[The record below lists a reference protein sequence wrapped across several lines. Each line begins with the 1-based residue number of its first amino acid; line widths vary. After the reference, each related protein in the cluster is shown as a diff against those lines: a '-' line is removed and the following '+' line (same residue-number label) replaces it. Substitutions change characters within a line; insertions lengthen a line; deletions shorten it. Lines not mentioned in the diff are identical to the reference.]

1 MSNQSGMKDG
11 ESSMEQTEILLTIRR
26 QLTMLQSTIDSLKEQ
41 SRQKDEEIERLRQII
56 LNLQRAQF
64 GQRSE
69 KRTYVLDDGNQQ
81 LSLFDTPEKS
91 EEQSSSE
98 PSQNSEREIR
108 VSGHSRKKKRT
119 LEELCASLPV
129 EERIVDLPDEEKV
142 NADGHA
148 LTCIGQE
155 YIRTELVLERARA
168 KVVKHYRKVYADRE
182 LEQETGYAE
191 VFKPVMP
198 PPLLPHSYASAS
210 VVTDV
215 LMKKYVDAMPLY
227 RQEQMWKRMGVELK
241 RGTMANWVIQVAD
254 LYLRPF
260 WKRIRS
266 ELLTQS
272 TIHADETVMQV
283 LKEKGKPAT
292 SESRMWVYSSAKRA
306 DIQLRCFEYRESRS
320 GKWAKTFLEGFS
332 GVLITDGYSGY
343 NKVQEAERAG
353 CWAHMRRK
361 WLEAMPEGADA
372 KTCKAA
378 EGYEFCNRLFEL
390 EHQFEELTAE
400 ERLIQR
406 KEKSG
411 PVLEAYWKWLNTIAR
426 PTGKLKDAVTYA
438 QNQKAHLSAFLEH
451 GEIEISNNQVEN
463 AIRPFVIGRKGWL
476 FADTPQGAEA
486 SAIIYSLMETAKAN
500 SLRLDDYLLHL
511 LSVLPERAEQDK
523 DFEMDDLL
531 PWSEEMKSWFS
542 AVCVP
547 GTTIFLYRGNIER
560 LPNIMDSTTLHHF
573 FSKSPCVPIH
583 ACIIDVNRDCH
594 CDFLSAFY
602 KNFKKALTSSYPNLL
617 CLS

>member
-1 MSNQSGMKDG
+1 MKGG
-11 ESSMEQTEILLTIRR
+11 ESSMEQTEILLAIQQ
-26 QLTMLQSTIDSLKEQ
+26 QLTILQSTIDTLREQ

-81 LSLFDTPEKS
+81 LSLFDIQAET
-91 EEQSSSE
+91 EEAPAPE
-98 PSQNSEREIR
+98 PSQNPEKEIR

-129 EERIVDLPDEEKV
+129 EERIVDLPDDKKV
-142 NADGHA
+142 NVNGHA
-148 LTCIGQE
+148 LVCIGQE
-155 YIRTELVLERARA
+155 YIRTELVLERAKA
-168 KVVKHYRKVYADRE
+168 KVVKHYRKVYADHE
-182 LEQETGYAE
+182 LEQETGYSE

-198 PPLLPHSYASAS
+198 PPLLAHSYASAS
-210 VVTDV
+210 VVADV

-283 LKEKGKPAT
+283 HKEKDRPDA

-320 GKWAKTFLEGFS
+320 GKWAKDFLEGFS

-343 NKVQEAERAG
+343 NKVQDAEHAG

-361 WLEAMPEGADA
+361 WLDAMPEGAGA

-378 EGYEFCNRLFEL
+378 QGYAFCNRLFEL
-390 EHQFEELTAE
+390 ERAFEKLSAE
-400 ERLIQR
+400 ERLMQR

-411 PVLEAYWKWLNTIAR
+411 PVLEAYWKWLDMIPR

-463 AIRPFVIGRKGWL
+463 AIRPFVVGRKGWL

-500 SLRLDDYLLHL
+500 NLRLDDYLLHL
-511 LSVLPERAEQDK
+511 LSILPERAEQSK
-523 DFEMDDLL
+523 DFEIDDLL
-531 PWSEEMKSWFS
+531 PWSEEMKSCFS
-542 AVCVP
+542 AV
-547 GTTIFLYRGNIER
+547 
-560 LPNIMDSTTLHHF
+560 
-573 FSKSPCVPIH
+573 
-583 ACIIDVNRDCH
+583 
-594 CDFLSAFY
+594 
-602 KNFKKALTSSYPNLL
+602 
-617 CLS
+617 

>member
-1 MSNQSGMKDG
+1 MSNQSGMKGG
-11 ESSMEQTEILLTIRR
+11 ESGMEQTEILLAIQQ
-26 QLTMLQSTIDSLKEQ
+26 QLTMLQSTIDTLREQ

-56 LNLQRAQF
+56 LSLQHAQF

-69 KRTYVLDDGNQQ
+69 KRTYVLDNGNQQ
-81 LSLFDTPEKS
+81 LSLFDTPEKP
-91 EEQSSSE
+91 EET
-98 PSQNSEREIR
+98 PAPNLSQNPEEEIR

-119 LEELCASLPV
+119 PEELCASLPV
-129 EERIVDLPDEEKV
+129 EERIVDLPDDEKV
-142 NADGHA
+142 NANGHA
-148 LTCIGQE
+148 PVCIGQE
-155 YIRTELVLERARA
+155 YIRTELVLERAKA
-168 KVVKHYRKVYADRE
+168 KVVEHYRKVYADRE
-182 LEQETGYAE
+182 LEQETGYSE

-198 PPLLPHSYASAS
+198 PPLLAHSYASAS
-210 VVTDV
+210 VITDV

-241 RGTMANWVIQVAD
+241 RGTMANGVIQVAD

-283 LKEKGKPAT
+283 HKEKGRPDAL
-292 SESRMWVYSSAKRA
+292 ESRMWVYSSAKRA

-320 GKWAKTFLEGFS
+320 GKWAKTFLEGFK
-332 GVLITDGYSGY
+332 GVLITDGYGGY
-343 NKVQEAERAG
+343 NKVQDAEHAG

-361 WLEAMPEGADA
+361 WLDAMPEGADA

-378 EGYEFCNRLFEL
+378 QGYEFCNRLFEL
-390 EHQFEELTAE
+390 ERQFEELTAE
-400 ERLIQR
+400 ERLMQR

-411 PVLEAYWKWLNTIAR
+411 PVLEAYWTWLNTIPR

-438 QNQKAHLSAFLEH
+438 QNQKAHLCAFLEH

-476 FADTPQGAEA
+476 FADTSQGAEA

-511 LSVLPERAEQDK
+511 LSVLPERAEQRK
-523 DFEMDDLL
+523 DFEIDDLL

-542 AVCVP
+542 AV
-547 GTTIFLYRGNIER
+547 
-560 LPNIMDSTTLHHF
+560 
-573 FSKSPCVPIH
+573 
-583 ACIIDVNRDCH
+583 
-594 CDFLSAFY
+594 
-602 KNFKKALTSSYPNLL
+602 
-617 CLS
+617 

>member
-1 MSNQSGMKDG
+1 MSNQSGMKG
-11 ESSMEQTEILLTIRR
+11 GASSMEQAKVLVQVLEELR
-26 QLTMLQSTIDSLKEQ
+26 QQNVMLQSTMDTLRKQ
-41 SRQKDEEIERLRQII
+41 SRQKDEEIERLQQII

-69 KRTYVLDDGNQQ
+69 KRTYVLDDGTQQ
-81 LSLFDTPEKS
+81 LSLFDMQTETPAP
-91 EEQSSSE
+91 E
-98 PSQNSEREIR
+98 PSPHSEKEIH

-119 LEELCASLPV
+119 LEELCATLPV

-155 YIRTELVLERARA
+155 YIRTELVLERAKA
-168 KVVKHYRKVYADRE
+168 KVVKHYRKVYADHE
-182 LEQETGYAE
+182 LEQETGYSE

-283 LKEKGKPAT
+283 LKEKGKPAS

-306 DIQLRCFEYRESRS
+306 DIQLRCFEYQESRS
-320 GKWAKTFLEGFS
+320 GKWAQTFLEGFK

-372 KTCKAA
+372 KTCKAVQ
-378 EGYEFCNRLFEL
+378 GYEFCNRLFEL
-390 EHQFEELTAE
+390 ERQFEELTAE

-411 PVLEAYWKWLNTIAR
+411 PVLEAYWKWLYTIPR

-463 AIRPFVIGRKGWL
+463 TIRPFVVGRKGWL
-476 FADTPQGAEA
+476 FADSPQGAEA

-500 SLRLDDYLLHL
+500 SLRMDDYLLHL
-511 LSVLPERAEQDK
+511 LSIMPERAEQNK

-542 AVCVP
+542 AV
-547 GTTIFLYRGNIER
+547 
-560 LPNIMDSTTLHHF
+560 
-573 FSKSPCVPIH
+573 
-583 ACIIDVNRDCH
+583 
-594 CDFLSAFY
+594 
-602 KNFKKALTSSYPNLL
+602 
-617 CLS
+617 

>member
-11 ESSMEQTEILLTIRR
+11 ESSMEQTEMLLTIQR
-26 QLTMLQSTIDSLKEQ
+26 QLTMLQSTIDSLREQ

-56 LNLQRAQF
+56 LNLQRTQF

-91 EEQSSSE
+91 EEKSNPE
-98 PSQNSEREIR
+98 PSQNPEKEIC

-119 LEELCASLPV
+119 LEELCATLPV
-129 EERIVDLPDEEKV
+129 EERIVDLPDEEKA
-142 NADGHA
+142 NANGQA
-148 LTCIGQE
+148 LVCIGQE
-155 YIRTELVLERARA
+155 YIRTELVLERAKA
-168 KVVKHYRKVYADRE
+168 KVVKHYRKVYADRQ
-182 LEQETGYAE
+182 LEQETGYSE

-198 PPLLPHSYASAS
+198 PPLLAHSYASAS

-272 TIHADETVMQV
+272 TIHADETVIQV

-343 NKVQEAERAG
+343 NKVQGAERAG

-390 EHQFEELTAE
+390 ERQFEGLTAE

-411 PVLEAYWKWLNTIAR
+411 PILEAYWTWLYTIPR

-463 AIRPFVIGRKGWL
+463 AIRPFVVGRKGWL

-511 LSVLPERAEQDK
+511 LSIMPERAEQNK

-542 AVCVP
+542 AV
-547 GTTIFLYRGNIER
+547 
-560 LPNIMDSTTLHHF
+560 
-573 FSKSPCVPIH
+573 
-583 ACIIDVNRDCH
+583 
-594 CDFLSAFY
+594 
-602 KNFKKALTSSYPNLL
+602 
-617 CLS
+617 

>member
-11 ESSMEQTEILLTIRR
+11 ESSMEQTEILLTIQR
-26 QLTMLQSTIDSLKEQ
+26 QLTMLQSTIDSLREQ

-91 EEQSSSE
+91 EEKSNPE
-98 PSQNSEREIR
+98 PSQNPEKETC

-119 LEELCASLPV
+119 LEELCATLPV
-129 EERIVDLPDEEKV
+129 EERIVDLPDEEKA
-142 NADGHA
+142 NANGQA
-148 LTCIGQE
+148 LVCIGQE
-155 YIRTELVLERARA
+155 YIRTELVLERAKA
-168 KVVKHYRKVYADRE
+168 KVVKHYRKVYADRQ
-182 LEQETGYAE
+182 LEQETGYSE

-198 PPLLPHSYASAS
+198 PPLLAHSYASAS

-320 GKWAKTFLEGFS
+320 GKWAQTFLEGFK
-332 GVLITDGYSGY
+332 GVLISDGYSGY
-343 NKVQEAERAG
+343 NKVQGAERAG

-390 EHQFEELTAE
+390 ERQFEGRTAE

-411 PVLEAYWKWLNTIAR
+411 PILEAYWTWLYTLPR

-463 AIRPFVIGRKGWL
+463 AIRPFVVGRKGWL

-511 LSVLPERAEQDK
+511 LSIMPERAEQNK
-523 DFEMDDLL
+523 DFEIDDLL

-542 AVCVP
+542 AV
-547 GTTIFLYRGNIER
+547 
-560 LPNIMDSTTLHHF
+560 
-573 FSKSPCVPIH
+573 
-583 ACIIDVNRDCH
+583 
-594 CDFLSAFY
+594 
-602 KNFKKALTSSYPNLL
+602 
-617 CLS
+617 

>member
-1 MSNQSGMKDG
+1 
-11 ESSMEQTEILLTIRR
+11 MEQTEILLAIQQ
-26 QLTMLQSTIDSLKEQ
+26 QLTILQSTIDTLREQ

-64 GQRSE
+64 GRRSE
-69 KRTYVLDDGNQQ
+69 KRTYILDDGNQQ
-81 LSLFDTPEKS
+81 LSMFDTPEKP
-91 EEQSSSE
+91 EETPAPE
-98 PSQNSEREIR
+98 PLQNPEKEIH

-119 LEELCASLPV
+119 LEELCTSLPV
-129 EERIVDLPDEEKV
+129 EELIVDLPDDEKV
-142 NADGHA
+142 NANGHA
-148 LTCIGQE
+148 LVCIGQE
-155 YIRTELVLERARA
+155 YIRTELVLERAKV

-182 LEQETGYAE
+182 LEQETGYSE

-198 PPLLPHSYASAS
+198 PPLLAHSYASAS

-227 RQEQMWKRMGVELK
+227 RQEQMWKRMGVALK

-272 TIHADETVMQV
+272 AIHADETVMQV
-283 LKEKGKPAT
+283 HKEKGRPDT

-320 GKWAKTFLEGFS
+320 GDCAKEFLKGFS
-332 GVLITDGYSGY
+332 GVLLTDGYKGY
-343 NKVQEAERAG
+343 NKVQDAERAG

-378 EGYEFCNRLFEL
+378 QGYEFCNHLFEL
-390 EHQFEELTAE
+390 ERQFEQLTAE
-400 ERLIQR
+400 ERLRQR
-406 KEKSG
+406 KEKSA
-411 PVLEAYWKWLNTIAR
+411 PVLEAYWKWLNTIPS
-426 PTGKLKDAVTYA
+426 PTGKLKDAITYA
-438 QNQKAHLSAFLEH
+438 RNQKAHLSAFLEH

-463 AIRPFVIGRKGWL
+463 AIRPFVVGRKGWL

-500 SLRLDDYLLHL
+500 HLRLDDYLLHL
-511 LSVLPERAEQDK
+511 LSVLPERAGRSK
-523 DFEMDDLL
+523 DLELDDLL

-542 AVCVP
+542 AV
-547 GTTIFLYRGNIER
+547 
-560 LPNIMDSTTLHHF
+560 
-573 FSKSPCVPIH
+573 
-583 ACIIDVNRDCH
+583 
-594 CDFLSAFY
+594 
-602 KNFKKALTSSYPNLL
+602 
-617 CLS
+617 

>member
-1 MSNQSGMKDG
+1 MSNQSGMKG
-11 ESSMEQTEILLTIRR
+11 GASSMEQARVLVQILEELR
-26 QLTMLQSTIDSLKEQ
+26 QQNAMLQSAMNTLREQ

-91 EEQSSSE
+91 EEKSNPE
-98 PSQNSEREIR
+98 PSQNPEKEIC

-119 LEELCASLPV
+119 LEELCATLPV
-129 EERIVDLPDEEKV
+129 EERIVDLPDNEKV
-142 NADGHA
+142 NPNGHA

-155 YIRTELVLERARA
+155 YIRTELVLERAKA
-168 KVVKHYRKVYADRE
+168 KVIKHYRKVYADRQ
-182 LEQETGYAE
+182 LEQETGYSE

-198 PPLLPHSYASAS
+198 PPLLAHSYASAS

-272 TIHADETVMQV
+272 TIHADETVIQV

-343 NKVQEAERAG
+343 NKIQEAERAG

-390 EHQFEELTAE
+390 ERQFEGRTAE

-411 PVLEAYWKWLNTIAR
+411 PILEAYWTWLNTIPR

-463 AIRPFVIGRKGWL
+463 AIRPFVVGRKGWL

-511 LSVLPERAEQDK
+511 LSVLPERVAQRK

-531 PWSEEMKSWFS
+531 PWSGEMKSWFS
-542 AVCVP
+542 AV
-547 GTTIFLYRGNIER
+547 
-560 LPNIMDSTTLHHF
+560 
-573 FSKSPCVPIH
+573 
-583 ACIIDVNRDCH
+583 
-594 CDFLSAFY
+594 
-602 KNFKKALTSSYPNLL
+602 
-617 CLS
+617 

>member
-1 MSNQSGMKDG
+1 
-11 ESSMEQTEILLTIRR
+11 MEQAELLLQILAEIR
-26 QLTMLQSTIDSLKEQ
+26 QQNAMLQSTIDTLREQ
-41 SRQKDEEIERLRQII
+41 SREKDEEIERLRQII

-91 EEQSSSE
+91 EEMPTPE
-98 PSQNSEREIR
+98 PLQNLEQEIC

-129 EERIVDLPDEEKV
+129 EERIVDLPDDEKI
-142 NADGHA
+142 NTNGHA

-155 YIRTELVLERARA
+155 YIRTELVLERAKA

-198 PPLLPHSYASAS
+198 PPLLAHSYASAS

-266 ELLTQS
+266 ELLTQG

-283 LKEKGKPAT
+283 HREKDRPDT

-306 DIQLRCFEYRESRS
+306 GIQLRCFEYRESRS
-320 GKWAKTFLEGFS
+320 GKWAKAFLEGFR

-343 NKVQEAERAG
+343 NKVQDAEHAG

-361 WLEAMPEGADA
+361 WLDAMPEGADA

-378 EGYEFCNRLFEL
+378 QGYEFCNRLFEL
-390 EHQFEELTAE
+390 ERAFEKLSAE

-411 PVLEAYWKWLNTIAR
+411 PVLEAYWTWLNTIPR

-438 QNQKAHLSAFLEH
+438 QNQKAHLCAFLEH

-500 SLRLDDYLLHL
+500 NLRLDDYLLHL
-511 LSVLPERAEQDK
+511 LSILPERAEQNK
-523 DFEMDDLL
+523 NFEIDDLL

-542 AVCVP
+542 A
-547 GTTIFLYRGNIER
+547 
-560 LPNIMDSTTLHHF
+560 
-573 FSKSPCVPIH
+573 
-583 ACIIDVNRDCH
+583 A
-594 CDFLSAFY
+594 
-602 KNFKKALTSSYPNLL
+602 
-617 CLS
+617 

>member
-11 ESSMEQTEILLTIRR
+11 ESSMEQTEMLLTIQR
-26 QLTMLQSTIDSLKEQ
+26 QLTMLQSTIDSLREQ

-56 LNLQRAQF
+56 LNLQRTQF

-91 EEQSSSE
+91 EEKSNPE
-98 PSQNSEREIR
+98 PSQNPEKEIC

-119 LEELCASLPV
+119 LEELCATLPV
-129 EERIVDLPDEEKV
+129 EERIVDLPDEEKA
-142 NADGHA
+142 NANGQA
-148 LTCIGQE
+148 LVCIGQE
-155 YIRTELVLERARA
+155 YIRTELVLERAKA
-168 KVVKHYRKVYADRE
+168 KVVKHYRKVYADRQ
-182 LEQETGYAE
+182 LEQETGYSE

-198 PPLLPHSYASAS
+198 PPLLAHSYASAS

-272 TIHADETVMQV
+272 TIHADETVIQV

-343 NKVQEAERAG
+343 NKVQGAERAG

-390 EHQFEELTAE
+390 ERQFEGLTAE

-411 PVLEAYWKWLNTIAR
+411 PILEAYWTWLYTIPR

-463 AIRPFVIGRKGWL
+463 AIRPFVVGRKGWL

-511 LSVLPERAEQDK
+511 LSIMPERAEQNK
-523 DFEMDDLL
+523 DFKMDDLL

-542 AVCVP
+542 AV
-547 GTTIFLYRGNIER
+547 
-560 LPNIMDSTTLHHF
+560 
-573 FSKSPCVPIH
+573 
-583 ACIIDVNRDCH
+583 
-594 CDFLSAFY
+594 
-602 KNFKKALTSSYPNLL
+602 
-617 CLS
+617 

>member
-1 MSNQSGMKDG
+1 MSNQSGMKG
-11 ESSMEQTEILLTIRR
+11 GASGMEQAKVPVQVLEELR
-26 QLTMLQSTIDSLKEQ
+26 QQNIMLQSTMDTLRKQ
-41 SRQKDEEIERLRQII
+41 SRQKDEEIERLQQII

-69 KRTYVLDDGNQQ
+69 KQRYVLDDGTQQ
-81 LSLFDTPEKS
+81 LSLFDMQTETEETPAP
-91 EEQSSSE
+91 E
-98 PSQNSEREIR
+98 PSPHSEKEIH

-119 LEELCASLPV
+119 LEELCATLPV
-129 EERIVDLPDEEKV
+129 EERIVDLPDEEKANV
-142 NADGHA
+142 NGQA
-148 LTCIGQE
+148 LVCIGQE
-155 YIRTELVLERARA
+155 YIRTELVLERAKA
-168 KVVKHYRKVYADRE
+168 KVVKHYRKVYADRQ
-182 LEQETGYAE
+182 LEQETGYSE

-198 PPLLPHSYASAS
+198 PPLLAHSYASAS

-227 RQEQMWKRMGVELK
+227 RQEQIWKRMGVELK

-272 TIHADETVMQV
+272 TIHADETVIQV
-283 LKEKGKPAT
+283 LKEKGKSAT

-306 DIQLRCFEYRESRS
+306 DIQLRCFEYQESRS
-320 GKWAKTFLEGFS
+320 GKWAQAFLKGFK

-390 EHQFEELTAE
+390 ERQFEGLTAE

-411 PVLEAYWKWLNTIAR
+411 PILEAYWKWLYTIPR

-463 AIRPFVIGRKGWL
+463 AIRPFVVGRKGWL

-511 LSVLPERAEQDK
+511 LSIMPERAEQNK

-542 AVCVP
+542 AV
-547 GTTIFLYRGNIER
+547 
-560 LPNIMDSTTLHHF
+560 
-573 FSKSPCVPIH
+573 
-583 ACIIDVNRDCH
+583 
-594 CDFLSAFY
+594 
-602 KNFKKALTSSYPNLL
+602 
-617 CLS
+617 

>member
-1 MSNQSGMKDG
+1 MSNQSGMKG
-11 ESSMEQTEILLTIRR
+11 GASSMEQARVLVQILEELR
-26 QLTMLQSTIDSLKEQ
+26 QQNAMLQSAMNTLREQ

-56 LNLQRAQF
+56 LNLQHAQF

-91 EEQSSSE
+91 EEKSNPE
-98 PSQNSEREIR
+98 PSQNPEKEIC

-119 LEELCASLPV
+119 LEELCATLPV
-129 EERIVDLPDEEKV
+129 EERIVDLPDNEKV
-142 NADGHA
+142 NPNGHA

-155 YIRTELVLERARA
+155 YIRTELVLERAKA
-168 KVVKHYRKVYADRE
+168 KVVKHYRKVYADRQ
-182 LEQETGYAE
+182 LEQETGYSE

-198 PPLLPHSYASAS
+198 PPLLAHSYASAS

-227 RQEQMWKRMGVELK
+227 RQEQMWKRIGVELK

-272 TIHADETVMQV
+272 TIHADETVIQV

-320 GKWAKTFLEGFS
+320 GKWAKTFLEGFN

-343 NKVQEAERAG
+343 NKIQEAERAG

-390 EHQFEELTAE
+390 ERQFEGRTAE

-411 PVLEAYWKWLNTIAR
+411 PILEAYWTWLNTIPR

-463 AIRPFVIGRKGWL
+463 AIRPFVVGRKGWL

-511 LSVLPERAEQDK
+511 LSVFPERVAQRK

-531 PWSEEMKSWFS
+531 PWSGEMKSWFS
-542 AVCVP
+542 AV
-547 GTTIFLYRGNIER
+547 
-560 LPNIMDSTTLHHF
+560 
-573 FSKSPCVPIH
+573 
-583 ACIIDVNRDCH
+583 
-594 CDFLSAFY
+594 
-602 KNFKKALTSSYPNLL
+602 
-617 CLS
+617 

>member
-1 MSNQSGMKDG
+1 MAAKRKGSEEAYIAGIPLAHGGAVHYADKGVCSGKTRHGLLKNRGNAEKREENQKDIATCMSNQSGMKG
-11 ESSMEQTEILLTIRR
+11 GASSMEQARVLVQILEELR
-26 QLTMLQSTIDSLKEQ
+26 QQNAMLQSAMNTLREQ

-91 EEQSSSE
+91 EEKSNPE
-98 PSQNSEREIR
+98 PSQNPEKEIC

-119 LEELCASLPV
+119 LEELCATLPV
-129 EERIVDLPDEEKV
+129 EERIVDLPDNEKV
-142 NADGHA
+142 NPNGHA

-155 YIRTELVLERARA
+155 YIRTELVLERAKA
-168 KVVKHYRKVYADRE
+168 KVVKHYRKVYADRQ
-182 LEQETGYAE
+182 LEQETGYSE

-198 PPLLPHSYASAS
+198 PPLLAHSYASAS

-272 TIHADETVMQV
+272 TIHADETVIQV

-343 NKVQEAERAG
+343 NKIQEAERAG

-390 EHQFEELTAE
+390 ERQFEGRTAE

-411 PVLEAYWKWLNTIAR
+411 PILEAYWTWLNTIPR

-463 AIRPFVIGRKGWL
+463 AIRPFVVGRKGWL

-511 LSVLPERAEQDK
+511 LSVFPERVAQRK

-531 PWSEEMKSWFS
+531 PWSGEMKSWFS
-542 AVCVP
+542 AV
-547 GTTIFLYRGNIER
+547 
-560 LPNIMDSTTLHHF
+560 
-573 FSKSPCVPIH
+573 
-583 ACIIDVNRDCH
+583 
-594 CDFLSAFY
+594 
-602 KNFKKALTSSYPNLL
+602 
-617 CLS
+617 

>member
-1 MSNQSGMKDG
+1 MSNQSGMKGG
-11 ESSMEQTEILLTIRR
+11 ESSMEQTEILLTIQR
-26 QLTMLQSTIDSLKEQ
+26 QLTMLQSTIDSLREQ

-91 EEQSSSE
+91 EEKSNPE
-98 PSQNSEREIR
+98 PSQNPEKEIC

-119 LEELCASLPV
+119 LEELCATLPV
-129 EERIVDLPDEEKV
+129 EERIVDLPDEEKA
-142 NADGHA
+142 NANGQA
-148 LTCIGQE
+148 LVCIGQE
-155 YIRTELVLERARA
+155 HIRTELVLERAKA
-168 KVVKHYRKVYADRE
+168 KVVKHYRKVYADRQ
-182 LEQETGYAE
+182 LEQETGYSE

-198 PPLLPHSYASAS
+198 PPLLAHSYASAS

-272 TIHADETVMQV
+272 TIHADETVIQV

-343 NKVQEAERAG
+343 NKVQGAERAG

-378 EGYEFCNRLFEL
+378 QGYEFCNRLFEL
-390 EHQFEELTAE
+390 ERQFKELTAE

-411 PVLEAYWKWLNTIAR
+411 PILEAYWTWLNTIAR

-463 AIRPFVIGRKGWL
+463 AIRPFVVGRKGWL

-511 LSVLPERAEQDK
+511 LSIMPERAEQCK
-523 DFEMDDLL
+523 DFDIDDLL

-542 AVCVP
+542 AV
-547 GTTIFLYRGNIER
+547 
-560 LPNIMDSTTLHHF
+560 
-573 FSKSPCVPIH
+573 
-583 ACIIDVNRDCH
+583 
-594 CDFLSAFY
+594 
-602 KNFKKALTSSYPNLL
+602 
-617 CLS
+617 

>member
-11 ESSMEQTEILLTIRR
+11 ESSMEQTEMLLTIQR
-26 QLTMLQSTIDSLKEQ
+26 QLTMLQSTIDSLREQ

-91 EEQSSSE
+91 EEKSNPE
-98 PSQNSEREIR
+98 PSQNPEKEIC

-119 LEELCASLPV
+119 LEELCATLPV
-129 EERIVDLPDEEKV
+129 EERIVDLPDDEKV
-142 NADGHA
+142 NANGHA
-148 LTCIGQE
+148 LACIGQE

-168 KVVKHYRKVYADRE
+168 KVVKHYRKVYADRQ
-182 LEQETGYAE
+182 LEQETGYSE

-198 PPLLPHSYASAS
+198 PPLLAHSYASAS

-306 DIQLRCFEYRESRS
+306 AIQLRCFEYRESRS

-390 EHQFEELTAE
+390 ERQFEGLTAE

-411 PVLEAYWKWLNTIAR
+411 LILEAYWTWLYTIPR

-438 QNQKAHLSAFLEH
+438 QNQKAHLCAFLEH

-463 AIRPFVIGRKGWL
+463 TIRPFVVGRKGWL

-511 LSVLPERAEQDK
+511 LSIMPERAEQNK
-523 DFEMDDLL
+523 DFEIDDLL

-542 AVCVP
+542 AV
-547 GTTIFLYRGNIER
+547 
-560 LPNIMDSTTLHHF
+560 
-573 FSKSPCVPIH
+573 
-583 ACIIDVNRDCH
+583 
-594 CDFLSAFY
+594 
-602 KNFKKALTSSYPNLL
+602 
-617 CLS
+617 

>member
-26 QLTMLQSTIDSLKEQ
+26 QLTMLRSTIDSLKEQ

-91 EEQSSSE
+91 EEKSSSE

-542 AVCVP
+542 AV
-547 GTTIFLYRGNIER
+547 
-560 LPNIMDSTTLHHF
+560 
-573 FSKSPCVPIH
+573 
-583 ACIIDVNRDCH
+583 
-594 CDFLSAFY
+594 
-602 KNFKKALTSSYPNLL
+602 
-617 CLS
+617 

>member
-11 ESSMEQTEILLTIRR
+11 ESSMEQTEILLTIQR
-26 QLTMLQSTIDSLKEQ
+26 QLTMLQSTIDSLREQ

-56 LNLQRAQF
+56 LNLQRTQF

-91 EEQSSSE
+91 EEKSNPE
-98 PSQNSEREIR
+98 PSQNPEKEIC

-119 LEELCASLPV
+119 LEELCATLPV
-129 EERIVDLPDEEKV
+129 EERIVDLPDEEKA
-142 NADGHA
+142 NANGQA
-148 LTCIGQE
+148 LVCIGQE
-155 YIRTELVLERARA
+155 YIRTELVLERAKA
-168 KVVKHYRKVYADRE
+168 KVVKHYRKVYADRQ
-182 LEQETGYAE
+182 LEQETGYSE

-198 PPLLPHSYASAS
+198 PPLLAHSYASAS

-272 TIHADETVMQV
+272 TIHADETVIQV
-283 LKEKGKPAT
+283 LKEKGKPDT

-343 NKVQEAERAG
+343 NKVQGAERAG

-390 EHQFEELTAE
+390 ERQFEGLTAE

-411 PVLEAYWKWLNTIAR
+411 PILEAYWTWLYTIPR

-463 AIRPFVIGRKGWL
+463 AIRPFVVGRKGWL

-511 LSVLPERAEQDK
+511 LSIMPERAEQNK
-523 DFEMDDLL
+523 DFKMDDLL

-542 AVCVP
+542 AV
-547 GTTIFLYRGNIER
+547 
-560 LPNIMDSTTLHHF
+560 
-573 FSKSPCVPIH
+573 
-583 ACIIDVNRDCH
+583 
-594 CDFLSAFY
+594 
-602 KNFKKALTSSYPNLL
+602 
-617 CLS
+617 

>member
-1 MSNQSGMKDG
+1 MSNQSGMKG
-11 ESSMEQTEILLTIRR
+11 GASGMEQAKVPVQVLEELR
-26 QLTMLQSTIDSLKEQ
+26 QQNIMLQSTMDTLRKQ
-41 SRQKDEEIERLRQII
+41 SRQKDEEIERLQQII

-69 KRTYVLDDGNQQ
+69 KQRYVLDDGTQQ
-81 LSLFDTPEKS
+81 LSLFDMQTETEETPAP
-91 EEQSSSE
+91 E
-98 PSQNSEREIR
+98 PSPHSEKEIH

-119 LEELCASLPV
+119 LEELCATLPV
-129 EERIVDLPDEEKV
+129 EERIVDLPDEEKANV
-142 NADGHA
+142 NGQA
-148 LTCIGQE
+148 LVCIGQE
-155 YIRTELVLERARA
+155 YIRTELVLERAKA
-168 KVVKHYRKVYADRE
+168 KVVKHYRKVYADRQ
-182 LEQETGYAE
+182 LEQETGYSE

-198 PPLLPHSYASAS
+198 PPLLAHSYASAS

-227 RQEQMWKRMGVELK
+227 RQEQIWKRMGVELK

-272 TIHADETVMQV
+272 TIHADETVIQV
-283 LKEKGKPAT
+283 LKEKGKSAT

-306 DIQLRCFEYRESRS
+306 DIQLRCFEYQESRS
-320 GKWAKTFLEGFS
+320 GKWAQAFLKGFK

-390 EHQFEELTAE
+390 ERQFEGLTAE

-411 PVLEAYWKWLNTIAR
+411 PILEAYWKWLYTIPR

-463 AIRPFVIGRKGWL
+463 AIRPFVVGRKGWL

-500 SLRLDDYLLHL
+500 HLRLDDYLLHL
-511 LSVLPERAEQDK
+511 LSLLPQRAEQNK

-542 AVCVP
+542 AV
-547 GTTIFLYRGNIER
+547 
-560 LPNIMDSTTLHHF
+560 
-573 FSKSPCVPIH
+573 
-583 ACIIDVNRDCH
+583 
-594 CDFLSAFY
+594 
-602 KNFKKALTSSYPNLL
+602 
-617 CLS
+617 

>member
-1 MSNQSGMKDG
+1 MSNQSGMKG
-11 ESSMEQTEILLTIRR
+11 GASSMEQARVLVQILEELR
-26 QLTMLQSTIDSLKEQ
+26 QQNAMLQSAMNTLREQ

-91 EEQSSSE
+91 EEKSNPE
-98 PSQNSEREIR
+98 PSQNPEKEIC

-119 LEELCASLPV
+119 LEELCATLPV
-129 EERIVDLPDEEKV
+129 EERIVDLPDNEKV
-142 NADGHA
+142 NPNGHA

-155 YIRTELVLERARA
+155 YIRTELVLERAKA
-168 KVVKHYRKVYADRE
+168 KVVKHYRKVYADRQ
-182 LEQETGYAE
+182 LEQETGYSE

-198 PPLLPHSYASAS
+198 PPLLAHSYASAS

-272 TIHADETVMQV
+272 TIHADETVIQV

-343 NKVQEAERAG
+343 NKIQEAERAG

-390 EHQFEELTAE
+390 ERQFEGRTAE

-411 PVLEAYWKWLNTIAR
+411 PILEAYWTWLNTIPR

-463 AIRPFVIGRKGWL
+463 AIRPFVVGRKGWL

-500 SLRLDDYLLHL
+500 SRRLDDYLLHL
-511 LSVLPERAEQDK
+511 LSILPERAERNK
-523 DFEMDDLL
+523 DFEVDDLL

-542 AVCVP
+542 AVWAL
-547 GTTIFLYRGNIER
+547 GITAFLYRGIIER
-560 LPNIMDSTTLHHF
+560 LRKKKH
-573 FSKSPCVPIH
+573 SPWH
-583 ACIIDVNRDCH
+583 
-594 CDFLSAFY
+594 Y
-602 KNFKKALTSSYPNLL
+602 QK
-617 CLS
+617 

>member
-1 MSNQSGMKDG
+1 MSNQSGMKG
-11 ESSMEQTEILLTIRR
+11 GASGMEQAKVPVQILEELR
-26 QLTMLQSTIDSLKEQ
+26 QQNIMLQSTMDTLRKQ
-41 SRQKDEEIERLRQII
+41 SRQKDEEIERLQQII

-69 KRTYVLDDGNQQ
+69 KQRYVLDDGTQQ
-81 LSLFDTPEKS
+81 LSLFDMQTETPAP
-91 EEQSSSE
+91 E
-98 PSQNSEREIR
+98 PSPHSEKEIH

-119 LEELCASLPV
+119 LEELCATLPV
-129 EERIVDLPDEEKV
+129 EERIVDLPDDEKV
-142 NADGHA
+142 NANGHA
-148 LTCIGQE
+148 LACIGQE
-155 YIRTELVLERARA
+155 YIRTELVLERAKA
-168 KVVKHYRKVYADRE
+168 KVVKHYRKVYADHE
-182 LEQETGYAE
+182 LEQETGYSE

-198 PPLLPHSYASAS
+198 PPLLAHSYASAS

-283 LKEKGKPAT
+283 LKEKGKPAS

-306 DIQLRCFEYRESRS
+306 DIQLRCFEYQESRS
-320 GKWAKTFLEGFS
+320 GKWAQAFLKGFK

-390 EHQFEELTAE
+390 ERQFEGLTAE

-411 PVLEAYWKWLNTIAR
+411 PILEAYWTWLYTIPR

-463 AIRPFVIGRKGWL
+463 AIRPFVVGRKGWL

-486 SAIIYSLMETAKAN
+486 SALIYSLMETAKAN
-500 SLRLDDYLLHL
+500 HLRLDDYLLHL
-511 LSVLPERAEQDK
+511 LSILPERAEQRK

-531 PWSEEMKSWFS
+531 PWSEEMKLWFS
-542 AVCVP
+542 AV
-547 GTTIFLYRGNIER
+547 
-560 LPNIMDSTTLHHF
+560 
-573 FSKSPCVPIH
+573 
-583 ACIIDVNRDCH
+583 
-594 CDFLSAFY
+594 
-602 KNFKKALTSSYPNLL
+602 
-617 CLS
+617 

>member
-56 LNLQRAQF
+56 LNLQRTQF

-91 EEQSSSE
+91 EEKSSSE

-283 LKEKGKPAT
+283 HKEKDRPDTA
-292 SESRMWVYSSAKRA
+292 ESRMWVYSSAKRA

-542 AVCVP
+542 AV
-547 GTTIFLYRGNIER
+547 
-560 LPNIMDSTTLHHF
+560 
-573 FSKSPCVPIH
+573 
-583 ACIIDVNRDCH
+583 
-594 CDFLSAFY
+594 
-602 KNFKKALTSSYPNLL
+602 
-617 CLS
+617 